1 MEKRNLIIA
10 SEEEAFSEY
19 LFFQLSSYPVKIF
32 RSHVLSDLLL
42 KVREKEADI
51 LIIDSAIE
59 GIPNYEI
66 IPLLKKSDPH
76 LPIIALT
83 ADSSIDTSQK
93 LRQEGIFFLAMKPV
107 DIKEIGMVM
116 NDVLRMLTD
125 KEQRRNVKMA
135 KVITLPTQ
143 EKGLPTEDEKFRR
156 VQEICAQHEGR
167 RGDLLIVLQKI
178 QAVFGYVPEATFDTV
193 SSALGVTRSEIFGV
207 LTFYN
212 RFHLTPRGKHT
223 IRACRGTACH
233 FRGAPS
239 IIQAIKDHLG
249 LRPGKDTTD
258 DFLFSLEEVACLGAC
273 GIAPVMTIDEETYGN
288 RTPALAIEA
297 IAKYEEMEEK
307 VAEEKKAA

>member
-116 NDVLRMLTD
+116 NDVLRMLTE